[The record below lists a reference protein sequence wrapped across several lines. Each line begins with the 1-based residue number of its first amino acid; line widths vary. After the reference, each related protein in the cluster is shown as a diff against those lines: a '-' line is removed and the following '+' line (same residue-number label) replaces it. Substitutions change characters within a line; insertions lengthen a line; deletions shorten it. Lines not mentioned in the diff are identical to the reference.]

1 MSVYSKLNLAGK
13 LGKSVGYIMFA
24 VNSIM
29 AFASKMGRN
38 AYDKVSNRPRYNV
51 TVHVQGVELHV
62 KRAIYASAVSK
73 LMDAMRV
80 IKEVEMNVQLADDEF
95 QQRS

>member
-1 MSVYSKLNLAGK
+1 
-13 LGKSVGYIMFA
+13 
-24 VNSIM
+24 M

-62 KRAIYASAVSK
+62 KRAIYASEVSK